1 MNTTPIYLLPIHPIP
16 IYPFTPYLPMP
27 KPILTPTWQT
37 LLADYVTAIAWF
49 PDGDWL
55 AACSAAGEVVLFDAR
70 TGASVTLQAK
80 QGSSVDAIAVSADGQ
95 FLAAGGQDGTVKIWQ
110 MVGDGPTLLTEL
122 ENPRVWVD
130 CLQWHPQRPE
140 LAFGLGRYAQVWD
153 AADQSVVATPAF
165 EASSVLDLA
174 WHPSGDFL
182 VVAGNQSV
190 KTWRREDW
198 DDDPQVRET
207 GGASGAI
214 AISADGQYLASGNN
228 DRTLLVWEWDNPNPW
243 QMQGFP
249 GKVRQLAWSTVKAQG
264 GAPLLASAS
273 AEGVVV
279 WTKAESNAQGWT
291 SQVLDLHSGAVRAI
305 SFQPQSTLLASAS
318 EDGWVCL
325 WQKATQAAQILEG
338 ATVGFSTLAWS
349 PKGKYLASGGCGG
362 EMLVWGQALAGK
374 GFG

>member
-1 MNTTPIYLLPIHPIP
+1 
-16 IYPFTPYLPMP
+16 MP
-27 KPILTPTWQT
+27 KPLLTPTWQT

-49 PDGDWL
+49 PDGARL
-55 AACSAAGEVVLFDAR
+55 AVCSAAGEVVVFDAK
-70 TGASVTLQAK
+70 TGASVVLQAK
-80 QGSSVDAIAVSADGQ
+80 QGLSMDASAVSADGQ
-95 FLAAGGQDGTVKIWQ
+95 FLAAGGQDGAVRIWQ
-110 MVGDGPTLLTEL
+110 MAGDTPTLVTEL
-122 ENPRVWVD
+122 ENSRVWVD
-130 CLQWHPQRPE
+130 CLQWHPHRPE
-140 LAFGLGRYAQVWD
+140 LAVGLGRYAQVWD
-153 AADQSVVATPAF
+153 AAGQAVVTTLNF

-249 GKVRQLAWSTVKAQG
+249 GKVRQLAWSTVQPPMG
-264 GAPLLASAS
+264 SPLLASAS

-279 WTKAESNAQGWT
+279 WANAKGAAEGWT
-291 SQVLDLHSGAVRAI
+291 PHVLDLHSAPVTAVA
-305 SFQPQSTLLASAS
+305 FQPQSTLLATAA

-325 WQKATQAAQILEG
+325 WQQFTQAAQILRG
-338 ATVGFSTLAWS
+338 ASNGFSTLTWS
-349 PKGKYLASGGCGG
+349 PQGKYLAAGGCGG
-362 EMLVWGQALAGK
+362 EVMVWAKALAGK

>member
-1 MNTTPIYLLPIHPIP
+1 
-16 IYPFTPYLPMP
+16 MP

-37 LLADYVTAIAWF
+37 LLADYVTAIAWL
-49 PDGDWL
+49 PDGSRL

-70 TGASVTLQAK
+70 TGASVTLREK
-80 QGSSVDAIAVSADGQ
+80 QGLSVDAIAVSADGQ
-95 FLAAGGQDGTVKIWQ
+95 FLAAGGQDGAVRIWS
-110 MVGDGPTLLTEL
+110 MAGDPPTLVTEL
-122 ENPRVWVD
+122 ENSRVWVD
-130 CLQWHPQRPE
+130 CLQWHPHRPE
-140 LAFGLGRYAQVWD
+140 LAVGLGRYVQVWD
-153 AADQSVVATPAF
+153 AVAQDVVTTLNF

-182 VVAGNQSV
+182 LLAGNQSV

-198 DDDPQVRET
+198 DDDPLIRET

-214 AISADGQYLASGNN
+214 SISADGQYLASGNN
-228 DRTLLVWEWDNPNPW
+228 DRTLLVWAWDNPYPW

-249 GKVRQLAWSTVKAQG
+249 GKVRQLAWSTVKAQE

-279 WTKAESNAQGWT
+279 WAKAASDAEGWT
-291 SQVLDLHSGAVRAI
+291 SRVLDLHSGAVRAI
-305 SFQPQSTLLASAS
+305 AFQPQSTLLATAA

-325 WQKATQAAQILEG
+325 WQQFTQAAQILRG
-338 ATVGFSTLAWS
+338 ASNGFSTLTWS
-349 PKGKYLASGGCGG
+349 PQGKYLAAGGCGG
-362 EMLVWGQALAGK
+362 EVMVWGQALAGK